1 MLFRI
6 TNYNFLFSSLRRK
19 KRQFFQSYAKGAE
32 RTNVNC
38 ASGHCAVDGNGNV
51 DNNVKNVVSNE
62 VVRTETPTQGQA
74 CTCRNGKQFYQVMLM
89 LDKLIMFI
97 GLIVFNF
104 TDEQILENFGPKFE
118 LHFFKSLPNQ
128 AYLYCLYPKFLYPF
142 YTVLIR
148 RNIL

>member
-6 TNYNFLFSSLRRK
+6 TNYYFLFSSLRRK
-19 KRQFFQSYAKGAE
+19 KRQFFQSYAQGAE

-74 CTCRNGKQFYQVMLM
+74 CTCRNGKQFYQVILI
-89 LDKLIMFI
+89 LDKLMVLF
-97 GLIVFNF
+97 GFLFFRLIVFVVILSNF
-104 TDEQILENFGPKFE
+104 TDEHILEDLCLKF
-118 LHFFKSLPNQ
+118 
-128 AYLYCLYPKFLYPF
+128 
-142 YTVLIR
+142 R
-148 RNIL
+148 

>member
-1 MLFRI
+1 MSITLSTPVWKMLFRI

-74 CTCRNGKQFYQVMLM
+74 CTCRNGKQFYQVILI
-89 LDKLIMFI
+89 LDKLMVLF
-97 GLIVFNF
+97 GFLFFRLIVFVVILSNF
-104 TDEQILENFGPKFE
+104 TDEHILEDLCLKF
-118 LHFFKSLPNQ
+118 
-128 AYLYCLYPKFLYPF
+128 
-142 YTVLIR
+142 R
-148 RNIL
+148 

>member
-1 MLFRI
+1 MSITLSTPVWKMLFRI

-74 CTCRNGKQFYQVMLM
+74 CTCRNGKQFYQVILI
-89 LDKLIMFI
+89 LDKLMVLF
-97 GLIVFNF
+97 GFLFFRLIVFVVILSNF
-104 TDEQILENFGPKFE
+104 TDERILED
-118 LHFFKSLPNQ
+118 LC
-128 AYLYCLYPKFLYPF
+128 Y
-142 YTVLIR
+142 
-148 RNIL
+148 